1 MKAVFGYLSAGIGL
15 LGLAINSVAGR
26 EMVGFLD
33 NISSEYILIPAAI
46 LIVLGVAIMVMNS
59 KGGKIIKHI
68 TEEVP
73 IYRGEGKK
81 RKIVGYRA
89 D

>member
-59 KGGKIIKHI
+59 KSGKRIKHI

-81 RKIVGYRA
+81 RKIVGYRV

>member
-1 MKAVFGYLSAGIGL
+1 
-15 LGLAINSVAGR
+15 
-26 EMVGFLD
+26 
-33 NISSEYILIPAAI
+33 

-73 IYRGEGKK
+73 IYQGEGKK
-81 RKIVGYRA
+81 RKIVGYRV

>member
-33 NISSEYILIPAAI
+33 NISSEYIGLTDREAYNIYVNAEFYFKQLIKYESSKPEAEGDII
-46 LIVLGVAIMVMNS
+46 LEES
-59 KGGKIIKHI
+59 K
-68 TEEVP
+68 
-73 IYRGEGKK
+73 
-81 RKIVGYRA
+81 
-89 D
+89 